1 MPRPNISKV
10 VDAGFASQTCVEIR
24 IPSCRRKHFT
34 QPPLLLRFTS
44 AALSRGPERSSCTW
58 TPRPTGGAVPFCLYA
73 VANPPVFVANILWGS
88 DRGIDAASAKIELSA
103 TLPVQC
109 LPGGLGVCGVGG
121 VCDTPPYRKTH
132 DVVTVAPPRRRAN
145 CRPTFGAGAGVNG
158 RARSRLRVALS
169 RATPLYLVSPRDIR
183 IRQPGAYS
191 LPRDLETGHAVLK
204 TGALPA
210 IAVQRW
216 LAVHIAAPR
225 PLIDMYWKAGALH
238 DSANCQ
244 ATPPDGVVVGIAFPA
259 DLGGAHD
266 EGFVVEHRLANFA

>member
-1 MPRPNISKV
+1 M
-10 VDAGFASQTCVEIR
+10 SQE
-24 IPSCRRKHFT
+24 HFT

-145 CRPTFGAGAGVNG
+145 CRPRLGAGAGVNG
-158 RARSRLRVALS
+158 RARSRLRAALS

-204 TGALPA
+204 TAGRRLEPCHFCQSNQ
-210 IAVQRW
+210 ILSSYFECRKSSQK
-216 LAVHIAAPR
+216 R
-225 PLIDMYWKAGALH
+225 PLGRPWEDRK
-238 DSANCQ
+238 SQ
-244 ATPPDGVVVGIAFPA
+244 
-259 DLGGAHD
+259 
-266 EGFVVEHRLANFA
+266 HRLAITDAHYR